1 MLLIYNI
8 TSALYNK
15 KEVVIVSF
23 LVIIAYKGESTMPLL
38 SFLLFVFVTSFTPG
52 PNNIM
57 AMLFA
62 NKYGLKKTIKFCF
75 GVGAGFFVIMLLC
88 SYFNVLLENFIPKI
102 EFIMTIL
109 GAIYMLYL
117 AMKIIFSSTKAKD
130 DNDDKN
136 NSFIAGMLLQF
147 INPKG
152 ILYGITAIS
161 TFILP
166 YYSSNFSLLFF
177 SLFLAF
183 VGFMSTF
190 CWSMFG
196 SVFQTFL
203 SKYRSQF
210 NVIMALLLVYSAI
223 SILTH

>member
-1 MLLIYNI
+1 MSI
-8 TSALYNK
+8 
-15 KEVVIVSF
+15 
-23 LVIIAYKGESTMPLL
+23 LVIITYITEGEANMPIL
-38 SFLLFVFVTSFTPG
+38 SFLLYVFVTSFTPG

-62 NKYGLKKTIKFCF
+62 NKYGLKKTIRFCL

-88 SYFNVLLENFIPKI
+88 SYFNLLLENFIPQI

-117 AMKIIFSSTKAKD
+117 AIKIITSKNNDK
-130 DNDDKN
+130 DNDGDKN
-136 NSFIAGMLLQF
+136 NSFLTGMLLQF

-166 YYSSNFSLLFF
+166 YHTSNFSLLFY

-183 VGFMSTF
+183 VGFMSTL
-190 CWSMFG
+190 CWSVFG
-196 SVFQTFL
+196 SIFQTFL

-223 SILTH
+223 SILVE

>member
-1 MLLIYNI
+1 
-8 TSALYNK
+8 
-15 KEVVIVSF
+15 
-23 LVIIAYKGESTMPLL
+23 MPLL
-38 SFLLFVFVTSFTPG
+38 SFLLYVFVTSFTPG

-62 NKYGLKKTIKFCF
+62 NKYGLKKTIRFCL

-88 SYFNVLLENFIPKI
+88 SYFNLLLENFIPQI

-117 AMKIIFSSTKAKD
+117 AIKIITSKNNDK
-130 DNDDKN
+130 DNDGDKN
-136 NSFIAGMLLQF
+136 NSFLTGMLLQF

-166 YYSSNFSLLFF
+166 YHTSNFSLLFY

-183 VGFMSTF
+183 VGFMSTL
-190 CWSMFG
+190 CWSVFG
-196 SVFQTFL
+196 SIFQTFL

-223 SILTH
+223 SILVE

>member
-1 MLLIYNI
+1 MSI
-8 TSALYNK
+8 
-15 KEVVIVSF
+15 

-117 AMKIIFSSTKAKD
+117 AIKIISSSTKAKD

-166 YYSSNFSLLFF
+166 YHSSNFSLLFF

-223 SILTH
+223 SILAH

>member
-1 MLLIYNI
+1 
-8 TSALYNK
+8 
-15 KEVVIVSF
+15 
-23 LVIIAYKGESTMPLL
+23 MPLL
-38 SFLLFVFVTSFTPG
+38 SFLLYVFVTSFTPG

-62 NKYGLKKTIKFCF
+62 NKYGLKKTIRFCL

-88 SYFNVLLENFIPKI
+88 SYFNLLLGNYIPQI

-117 AMKIIFSSTKAKD
+117 AIKIITTKNNDK
-130 DNDDKN
+130 DNDGDKN
-136 NSFIAGMLLQF
+136 NSFLTGMLLQF

-166 YYSSNFSLLFF
+166 YHTSNFSLLFY

-183 VGFMSTF
+183 VGFMSTL
-190 CWSMFG
+190 CWSVFG
-196 SVFQTFL
+196 SIFQTFL

-223 SILTH
+223 SILVE